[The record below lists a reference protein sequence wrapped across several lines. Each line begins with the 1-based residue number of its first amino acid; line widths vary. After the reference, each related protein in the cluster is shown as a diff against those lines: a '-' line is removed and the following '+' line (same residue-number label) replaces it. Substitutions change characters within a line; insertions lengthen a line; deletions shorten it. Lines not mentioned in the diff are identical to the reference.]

1 MSETDIHLNARI
13 RSMEEGEVMIRTV
26 ALGLAPVIVIDID
39 QDDDGAL
46 KIDIDSTGPGTPEE
60 LAEFFDMAA
69 YALKQGIDTSGNVT
83 WDLGDR
89 EQEGITVVI
98 DADDMRWKKL
108 EQGWQLDKFTAE
120 GFVDW
125 SNLTRR
131 HGPLCT
137 TEHWDEVNG

>member
-60 LAEFFDMAA
+60 LAEFFDMAV
-69 YALKQGIDTSGNVT
+69 YALRQGIDTSSNVT

-89 EQEGITVVI
+89 EPEGVEAVV
-98 DADDMRWKKL
+98 DNDDMNWVKIPN
-108 EQGWQLDKFTAE
+108 GWRLNKFDAISCIEWAE
-120 GFVDW
+120 LV
-125 SNLTRR
+125 RR
-131 HGPLCT
+131 HGPLRT
-137 TEHWDEVNG
+137 PEHWEEVNG

>member
-60 LAEFFDMAA
+60 LAEFFDMAV
-69 YALKQGIDTSGNVT
+69 YALRQGIDTSGNKT

-89 EQEGITVVI
+89 EPEGVTVVDETEGGRWIRNDEGMWAI
-98 DADDMRWKKL
+98 DEL
-108 EQGWQLDKFTAE
+108 EPSIGWSEL
-120 GFVDW
+120 V
-125 SNLTRR
+125 RR
-131 HGPLCT
+131 YGPVRRY
-137 TEHWDEVNG
+137 EPMEPQDG